1 VGILLRGSALDVLH
15 TTATAS
21 IGIAAL
27 AAGVQGWAVRRT
39 LPLERMMLIAAG
51 LLLVYANPVAD
62 IVGMLLGLLA
72 LAVQKLVRP

>member
-1 VGILLRGSALDVLH
+1 
-15 TTATAS
+15 
-21 IGIAAL
+21 
-27 AAGVQGWAVRRT
+27 
-39 LPLERMMLIAAG
+39 MMLIAAG